1 MFENLEMAP
10 PDAILGL
17 TEAYKNDPNPA
28 KINLGVGVY
37 KDEYG
42 NTPILASVKEAERR
56 LLETEHEKGYLTIAG
71 MADFDIQVRRLLLG
85 SEEARPAATVQ
96 TPGGT
101 GALRVAADFL
111 SRRFPGTR
119 IWCSK
124 PTWANHPAVF
134 SAAGLEVHQY
144 TYSDAAHEHLDF
156 QGYLDALEQIPSGD
170 VVCLHACCHNPTGI
184 DPDELQWKE
193 IAQRVRS
200 RKLLPLV
207 DFAYQ
212 GFGDGLRED
221 ARGLELLLEACEEL
235 LICNSFSKNFGLY
248 AERVGALT
256 VVAPSAQSVAIVL
269 SNLKIIVRTN
279 YSNPPK
285 HGAAIVAAVLSD
297 PDLQHMWRREL
308 STMRDRINGMRSLF
322 VQKMQERGVAHDFS
336 FMREQ
341 RGMFSLSGLT
351 PMQVDELRRTHSIY
365 IVGNGRIN
373 VAGMT
378 RDNMDTL
385 CDAIADVLGNS

>member
-17 TEAYKNDPNPA
+17 TEAYKRDPHPA

-71 MADFDIQVRRLLLG
+71 MEEFDRQVRRLLLG
-85 SEEARPAATVQ
+85 REDARPAATIQ
-96 TPGGT
+96 APGGT
-101 GALRVAADFL
+101 GALRVASDFL
-111 SRRFPGTR
+111 ARKFPGTR
-119 IWCSK
+119 VWCSK

-134 SAAGLEVHQY
+134 AAAGLEVQHY

-156 QGYLDALEQIPSGD
+156 QGLLDALEQIPAGD

-184 DPDELQWKE
+184 DPDEGQWKE
-193 IAQRVRS
+193 IADLLQR

-212 GFGDGLRED
+212 GFGDGVRQD
-221 ARGLELLLEACEEL
+221 ARGLEYLLGSCEEL

-256 VVAPSAQSVAIVL
+256 VVAPTAQTVATVL
-269 SNLKIIVRTN
+269 SNLKISVRTN

-285 HGAAIVAAVLSD
+285 HGAAIVATVLAD
-297 PDLQHMWRREL
+297 PDLSHMWEREL
-308 STMRDRINGMRSLF
+308 TTMRDRINGMRALF
-322 VQKMQERGVAHDFS
+322 VERMQARGVAHDFS
-336 FMREQ
+336 FMRAQ

-351 PMQVDELRRTHSIY
+351 PLQVDELRRAHSIY

-385 CDAIADVLGNS
+385 CDAVADVLGNS